1 MGQGIAKT
9 YCFKNECT
17 SPCFLSIANNR
28 MRLYKHDI
36 VSQWAAMERSM
47 QETLFQVLDKSFE
60 GETVVVSQVLIGA
73 LALMCCMS

>member
-1 MGQGIAKT
+1 
-9 YCFKNECT
+9 
-17 SPCFLSIANNR
+17 
-28 MRLYKHDI
+28 
-36 VSQWAAMERSM
+36 M